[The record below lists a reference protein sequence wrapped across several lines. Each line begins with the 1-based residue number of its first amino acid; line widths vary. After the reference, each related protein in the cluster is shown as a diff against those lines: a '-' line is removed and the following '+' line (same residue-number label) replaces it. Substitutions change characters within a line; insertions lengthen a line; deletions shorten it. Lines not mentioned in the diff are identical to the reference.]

1 MMPAVSIGLPV
12 YNGERYLKVA
22 IESIL
27 GQTFGDLELIIS
39 DNASTDA
46 TQDICEQFTR
56 LDSRVSYIRHPHNVG
71 VTLNFN
77 GVVGHARAPL
87 FKWASADDL
96 IEPDLLERCVDVLAH
111 DASVVLVHSR
121 TRFIDADG
129 LETPREDSP
138 LHLMENLPSER
149 LQGLWERLRYCN
161 AQYGVMRIEALRT
174 MPLFGSFIGSDLCFL
189 AELCLHGKFYEI
201 DAPLLLRRIHGRAA
215 SSLAPEEL
223 VEHYGL
229 RHDRFVAYY
238 WRHLGEHL
246 AMLMRASIGG
256 RERMRALVLL
266 ARRTWWQRSELSDE
280 TRFLFRYLLGRP
292 YPILG
297 AVRRRDG

>member
-1 MMPAVSIGLPV
+1 
-12 YNGERYLKVA
+12 
-22 IESIL
+22 
-27 GQTFGDLELIIS
+27 
-39 DNASTDA
+39 
-46 TQDICEQFTR
+46 
-56 LDSRVSYIRHPHNVG
+56 
-71 VTLNFN
+71 
-77 GVVGHARAPL
+77 
-87 FKWASADDL
+87 
-96 IEPDLLERCVDVLAH
+96 
-111 DASVVLVHSR
+111 
-121 TRFIDADG
+121 
-129 LETPREDSP
+129 
-138 LHLMENLPSER
+138 MENLPSER